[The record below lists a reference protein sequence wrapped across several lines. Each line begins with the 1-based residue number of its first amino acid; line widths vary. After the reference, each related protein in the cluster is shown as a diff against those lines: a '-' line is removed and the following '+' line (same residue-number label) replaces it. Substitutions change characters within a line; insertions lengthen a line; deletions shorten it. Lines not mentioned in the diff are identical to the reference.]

1 MTKPIEGLIPTEDAA
16 KILGLQP
23 QTLVAYR
30 HEGRG
35 PRYYKTG
42 RRCLYNRSDLLAFIE
57 AQAVDPGLKL
67 RRKVA

>member
-1 MTKPIEGLIPTEDAA
+1 MSETTENLIDTEEAAAVVGLR
-16 KILGLQP
+16 P

-35 PRYYKTG
+35 PRFYKIG
-42 RRCLYNRSDLLAFIE
+42 RRCLYRRADLLAFIE
-57 AQAVDPGLKL
+57 AQAVEPEAKP